1 MPSAWIESR
10 RARGGKVWLVR
21 WEVLSNGVRSRGA
34 KTCGP
39 LKEHAEK
46 FRAKKLEE
54 LYAGRLGIPTAP
66 TETPWKEFAARYL
79 EHCKAHKAPRTYA
92 NFDKWAVDSFTKFI
106 GNRPISSIKG
116 DDVAEWERGLLAT
129 GSPNTAR
136 IRLRAVRTAF
146 NWAVREGLITRS
158 PSFHMPPAD
167 DVGRVLSD
175 SEVSTVLQTA
185 PGWLR
190 PLIVFAI
197 HTGVRRGELLSLA
210 WDRVKRPAVGLWEAE
225 IGGVGGPTTKT
236 RRSRVLPLH
245 PKARDAMGAPKA
257 AGLVF
262 PVSPSSI
269 VHAIEAVVV
278 KAKLGRVRFHDFRHT
293 WATRFMQA
301 TGDLFALMRLGG
313 WSSMGSV
320 RVYQHLTKARA
331 DSVISVNY
339 PQISPLKSMSI
350 DGKDYA

>member
-39 LKEHAEK
+39 LKAHAEK

-66 TETPWKEFAARYL
+66 TETLWREFADRYL
-79 EHCKAHKAPRTYA
+79 AHCKAHKAPRTYA
-92 NFDKWAVDSFTKFI
+92 NFDKWAVDHFTEFI
-106 GNRPISSIKG
+106 GNRPIGGIRNE
-116 DDVAEWERGLLAT
+116 DVERWERGLMERY
-129 GSPNTAR
+129 SPNTVR

-146 NWAVREGLITRS
+146 NWAVREGLITRT

-167 DVGRVLSD
+167 DVGRVLTDSD
-175 SEVSTVLQTA
+175 VSAILETS
-185 PGWLR
+185 PEWLR
-190 PLIVFAI
+190 PLVVFAI

-210 WDRVKRPAVGLWEAE
+210 WERVRRPDVGLWEAE

-236 RRSRVLPLH
+236 RTSRVLPLH

-269 VHAIEAVVV
+269 VHAIEAVAV
-278 KAKLGRVRFHDFRHT
+278 KANLGRVRFHDFRHT
-293 WATRFMQA
+293 WATRYMQA
-301 TGDLFALMRLGG
+301 TGDLFALMMLGG
-313 WSSMGSV
+313 WKSMGSV
-320 RVYQHLTKARA
+320 RIYQHHTKARS
-331 DSVISVNY
+331 DSIISVNY
-339 PQISPLKSMSI
+339 L
-350 DGKDYA
+350 

>member
-1 MPSAWIESR
+1 MPSAWIESKPGK
-10 RARGGKVWLVR
+10 RGRVWLVR
-21 WEVLSNGVRSRGA
+21 WESVTKGVRSRGSRS
-34 KTCGP
+34 CGP

-46 FRAKKLEE
+46 FRSKKLEE
-54 LYAGRLGIPTAP
+54 LYAGGLGIQSAPTA
-66 TETPWKEFAARYL
+66 TPWKEFASRYL

-106 GNRPISSIKG
+106 GNRPISEIKG
-116 DDVAEWERGLLAT
+116 EDVADWERGLLAT

-146 NWAVREGLITRS
+146 NWAVREGLITRA

-167 DVGRVLSD
+167 EVGRVLSD
-175 SEVSTVLQTA
+175 SEVSAILETS

-190 PLIVFAI
+190 PLVVFAI

-210 WDRVKRPAVGLWEAE
+210 WERVRRPAAGLWEAE

-236 RRSRVLPLH
+236 RTSRILPIH
-245 PKARDAMGAPKA
+245 PQAAGAMGSPRA

-269 VHAIEAVVV
+269 VHAIEAVAV

-320 RVYQHLTKARA
+320 KVYQHLTKARS
-331 DSVISVNY
+331 DSVILVNY
-339 PQISPLKSMSI
+339 TPISPLKSGAI
-350 DGKDYA
+350 DGKDSA